1 MLVLKMNGFKSP
13 ATRRTQ
19 TERSEHTRQ
28 RLVQAVLKSL
38 QAYGYAGTTI
48 SQIVEIAQVS
58 RGALLHH
65 FATKAELI
73 EAAAQ
78 QLVKTIYKQFNQAVQ
93 QLSPSKN
100 SLEDFIF
107 TAWQVIT
114 AQPESIAFSELLLES
129 QRDQKLADIL
139 QKLWTNI
146 YLSLEEFVGSHLKPV
161 SKNDNV
167 KQLMVLTQW
176 MLRGIASDKHLISD
190 QGLIDHYIKLWS
202 TLLSQ
207 HIHMSVTVK

>member
-1 MLVLKMNGFKSP
+1 MNDVRPS

-19 TERSEHTRQ
+19 TERSEQTRQ
-28 RLVQAVLKSL
+28 RLIEAVIKSL
-38 QAYGYAGTTI
+38 QTYGYAGTTI
-48 SQIVEIAQVS
+48 SQIVTLANVS

-78 QLVKTIYKQFNQAVQ
+78 YLVKAIYKQFNHSVQ
-93 QLSPSKN
+93 QLTPSEN

-107 TAWQVIT
+107 TAWRVIT
-114 AQPESIAFSELLLES
+114 TQPESIAFAELLLES
-129 QRDQKLADIL
+129 QRDQKLANIL

-146 YLSLEEFVGSHLKPV
+146 YISLEEFVGLHLKPI

-176 MLRGIASDKHLISD
+176 MLRGIALDKHLITD

-207 HIHMSVTVK
+207 HIQTQDRRIK